1 MSLIRSLHALPPRQA
16 LALALAEKARRTK
29 ARNALEI
36 VSAES
41 DVSSSTTE
49 PPVIINGPS
58 LVLDKNHVF
67 SELYFKKA
75 RYKIYWGGRG
85 AAKSWAFAEALIRLA
100 AALPLRVLCVREFQ
114 NSMKDSSIKILAD
127 TITRLGLDSWFT
139 VTADSIKSRVGA
151 EFIFKGCHNN
161 TNGIRSTEGIDI
173 LWAEEAHSISELS
186 WRVLLPT
193 IRKEGSEIWISFN
206 MDDENDATYRR
217 FIASPRS
224 DSIIHKVNYDS
235 NPYLSA
241 VLRQE
246 MEDDK
251 ASDYQLYEHIWL
263 GMARKV
269 SNAIILS
276 GKYRV
281 ADFDEDMWK
290 STSRLRF
297 GADFG
302 FAQDP
307 ATLIRGFIMEDRT
320 GPRPKKQLYIS
331 GEAWGVGVDN
341 DDLPDFYDSVAGS
354 RDWPIKADG
363 SRPETIS
370 HMKRR
375 GFNITAAQKWDGS
388 VKDGIAH
395 LRGYDEIIISPNCPK
410 TAAEAHAWR
419 YKVDPKIVDA
429 QGQPQVL
436 PIVVDKHNH
445 CWDGIRYSL
454 DGEIQRSGAM
464 GMWERLGKDVA
475 Q

>member
-1 MSLIRSLHALPPRQA
+1 VHQ
-16 LALALAEKARRTK
+16 
-29 ARNALEI
+29 
-36 VSAES
+36 ES
-41 DVSSSTTE
+41 DANSSTIE
-49 PPVIINGPS
+49 PPVPINGPS
-58 LVLDKNHVF
+58 LVLDKNTAF
-67 SELYFKKA
+67 SELYYKKA
-75 RYKIYWGGRG
+75 RYKVYWGGRG
-85 AAKSWAFAEALIRLA
+85 AAKSWAFAEALIRLT

-127 TITRLGLDSWFT
+127 TIVRLGLSSWFV

-206 MDDENDATYRR
+206 MDDEADATYRR
-217 FIASPRS
+217 FVATPRS

-281 ADFDEDMWK
+281 AEFDEDMWK
-290 STSRLRF
+290 ATSRLRF

-307 ATLIRGFIMEDRT
+307 NTLIRSFIMEGKNPDTNRAT
-320 GPRPKKQLYIS
+320 KTLYIS
-331 GEAWGVGVDN
+331 GEAWGNKVDL
-341 DDLPDFYDSVAGS
+341 DDMPDFYDTVAGA
-354 RDWPIKADG
+354 RDWPIKADAA
-363 SRPETIS
+363 RPETIS
-370 HMKRR
+370 HLRR
-375 GFNITAAQKWDGS
+375 KGFNISAAAKWDGS

-395 LRGYDEIIISPNCPK
+395 LRGYNEIVIAPSCPK

-454 DGEIQRSGAM
+454 DGEIQRTGSI
-464 GMWERLGKDVA
+464 GMWERLGKDVP
-475 Q
+475 QQ